1 MIIEVNKMYFEEAV
15 KRINKI
21 DWELFGKTVYD
32 KENLEILMLGTKYLK
47 NMALFYHEIREQ
59 YRYPFNPLL
68 ISAAEFLG
76 YKEKIDIKDCCDP
89 IVEDIMKNHY
99 IPKHMIECHL
109 QMAKLVDM
117 EPKYERYLNIYD
129 PMICLM
135 ELGFNFGHR
144 EGGLMVYEVGFY
156 PLNNW
161 YNRFLKKCF
170 EDV

>member
-1 MIIEVNKMYFEEAV
+1 MIKEVNKMYFEEAV

-21 DWELFGKTVYD
+21 DWELFGKTVCSEED
-32 KENLEILMLGTKYLK
+32 LEIHELGSRYLK
-47 NMALFYHEIREQ
+47 NMALFFYEQ
-59 YRYPFNPLL
+59 HIPPYNPLV
-68 ISAAEFLG
+68 ISAAELLG
-76 YKEKIDIKDCCDP
+76 YKEKVDIKECCNP
-89 IVEDIMKNHY
+89 TIEVVLENCH

>member
-1 MIIEVNKMYFEEAV
+1 MYFEEAM

-21 DWELFGKTVYD
+21 DWNLFGKTVYN
-32 KENLEILMLGTKYLK
+32 KKNLEMVDPGSEYLK
-47 NMALFYHEIREQ
+47 KIALFFHEQCIPPR
-59 YRYPFNPLL
+59 NPLFTNV
-68 ISAAEFLG
+68 AELLG
-76 YKEKIDIKDCCDP
+76 YEEKVDIKECCNP
-89 IVEDIMKNHY
+89 IMEDVLKNSY

-135 ELGFNFGHR
+135 ELGFNFSYR
-144 EGGLMVYEVGFY
+144 EGGFMVYGDGFY

-161 YNRFLKKCF
+161 YKGFLELMGI
-170 EDV
+170 EDA